1 MKDSC
6 HLKQTNY
13 VGKNKGKKKRIML
26 TLLWQCKFKNKWLQR
41 LIIIKMDVLIC
52 LFGPSDDDFLSL
64 GNKLG
69 KENMTKM
76 NLINLADFSE
86 YRKKGRKKM
95 QV

>member
-1 MKDSC
+1 MSFKTNQLC
-6 HLKQTNY
+6 GQKQ
-13 VGKNKGKKKRIML
+13 GKKKRMML

-95 QV
+95 